1 MIKAVIFDL
10 DGTLLNTLEDLAN
23 ASNFALRSCGYNEH
37 PIKDYIRFVGSG
49 RYILMKRILPEEDKN
64 NEEAIKK
71 VLKLFDEY
79 YGEHMHDTTKP
90 YDGIYELIKELKI
103 KNIKLAVVSN
113 KPDEFAGET
122 VNRYFENDFEI
133 TYGQRPNHA
142 VKPDPKTVYEVMEY
156 LNVTKEECIYVGDS
170 DVDMKTAQN
179 AGVKSIGVAWGFRGE
194 EELKSAGADYI
205 IRTPQ
210 ELVNLL

>member
-64 NEEAIKK
+64 NEEAIEK

-122 VNRYFENDFEI
+122 VNRYFGNDFAI

>member
-64 NEEAIKK
+64 NEEAIEK

-90 YDGIYELIKELKI
+90 YDGIYELIKD
-103 KNIKLAVVSN
+103 IKLAVVSN

-122 VNRYFENDFEI
+122 VNRYFGNDFEI